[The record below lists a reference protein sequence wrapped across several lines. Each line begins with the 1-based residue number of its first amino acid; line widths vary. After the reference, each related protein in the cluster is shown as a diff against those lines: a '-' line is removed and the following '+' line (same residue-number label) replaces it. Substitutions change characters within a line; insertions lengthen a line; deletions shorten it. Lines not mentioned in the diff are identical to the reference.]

1 MSLSLPSALARAL
14 TAAWLLAAA
23 ATAQPNLTPT
33 SFLPGDDAIGLAAGD
48 QEEPA
53 MAFGGGQYL
62 VAWTDWRTDRTGTL
76 LLDQAGSDIY
86 AARVAADGSLIDTTP
101 IAISLDAGNQNRP
114 QVSWNGTNFL
124 VTWTSQEPTQFYWAA
139 AVHGV
144 RVSPQGQV
152 LDAQP
157 IEILTYPF
165 STSVFFNAIGS
176 GSDWLVIGQ
185 GTSSGESDVVGR
197 RVSAQGTLLDP
208 TPKVLVSSST
218 SLVFNISLAYS
229 NGTYLLAWTD
239 TSVRARRFDAQL
251 NTIGGVLT
259 IASFGSGVSGAG
271 AAGNANG
278 FFVVFGQYTSGNQLG
293 RVYGAR
299 VGTNGVNQDPGGFLI
314 KQESLLSQPEPRV
327 TWDGTNWI
335 TSWKPNS
342 FLSSEGLLAAR
353 VTTAGQ
359 ILDPGGV
366 SVKANPN
373 AEYEDPELVGK
384 ATGGAQIVWADRRSP
399 GPFPLDIYT
408 SSVDGQLQPGVERGV
423 SMGAPRQTGSDVVW
437 NGQSFLAV
445 YKSETSTGQRILA
458 QRISPAGSAIDL
470 QPVQVVAPQAALLGA
485 PRVDWNGSEY
495 LVAFGQGKTL
505 RAIRLDA
512 SLAPLDPAPF
522 DVMPISGNTTAD
534 VAALGAD
541 FLVVGVNNPTQ
552 EHVVS
557 VFGRRVSA
565 AGALLDPAPVVLGAS
580 YAVQVRT
587 IALGG
592 RWLVVY
598 RRNATHDNPFGYV
611 YASFMDASGGT
622 QPTFPV
628 HSPSTSGLQGV
639 DVVEANGAAMVC
651 WREPVGEGDI
661 YAKRVTSTGQV
672 LDGPSGL
679 PIVAAPGDQFGPA
692 IGYDGSEILVAH
704 EDQRQVTF
712 FLDERSDVY
721 GGRLDAALQ
730 ALDPAGFPIHT
741 DAELPEVETAV
752 AGANG
757 RHVVLASILR
767 SDAPYAGYR
776 VGVRV
781 AASCFGSAVAHGAG
795 CAGTG
800 GVVPKLELLGCP
812 TPGGVG
818 QLVISGGVGG
828 GSALL
833 FFGVAPASLPM
844 AGGCQLLVAPLLPLL
859 LNVPLSGSGAGA
871 GQAILPFSIAPGAPT
886 GQIGMQAFVVD
897 PGGAAGFANSNGLMV
912 TVQ

>member
-1 MSLSLPSALARAL
+1 MYDPRSSKLACTL
-14 TAAWLLAAA
+14 AATWLLAAA
-23 ATAQPNLTPT
+23 AIAQPNLTPT
-33 SFLPGDDAIGLAAGD
+33 SLLPGDDTIGLAAGD

-53 MAFGGGQYL
+53 IAFGGGQYL
-62 VAWTDWRTDRTGTL
+62 VAWTDWRTDRSGTL
-76 LLDQAGSDIY
+76 LLDQGGSDIY
-86 AARVAADGSLIDTTP
+86 AARVAADGSLIDSTP

-114 QVSWNGTNFL
+114 QVAWNGTDFL

-139 AVHGV
+139 AVQGV
-144 RVSPQGQV
+144 RVSPHGQV

-157 IEILTYPF
+157 IEILTYAF
-165 STSVFFNAIGS
+165 SSSVFYNSIGS
-176 GSDWLVIGQ
+176 GSEWLVIGQ

-208 TPKVLVSSST
+208 MPKVLVSSST

-229 NGTYLLAWTD
+229 NDTYLLAWTD
-239 TSVRARRFDAQL
+239 TAVRARRFDAQL
-251 NTIGGVLT
+251 NTVGPVAT

-271 AAGNANG
+271 VAGNANG

-299 VGTNGVNQDPGGFLI
+299 LTTGGIVQDPGGFLI

-335 TSWKPNS
+335 ASWKPNS
-342 FLSSEGLLAAR
+342 SLSPEGLLATR

-373 AEYEDPELVGK
+373 AQYEDPELVGK
-384 ATGGAQIVWADRRSP
+384 ATGGAQIVWADRRSA

-408 SSVDGQLQPGVERGV
+408 ANIDGQLQPGVERAI

-445 YKSETSTGQRILA
+445 FKSETSAGQRILA
-458 QRISPAGSAIDL
+458 QRISSSGVAIDL
-470 QPVQVVAPQAALLGA
+470 QPVQIIPPQNALLGA
-485 PRVDWNGSEY
+485 PRVDWNGNEY
-495 LVAFGQGKTL
+495 LVVYGHGKAL

-512 SLAPLDPAPF
+512 NLGLLDPAPF
-522 DVMPISGNTTAD
+522 DVMPISGNLTAD

-565 AGALLDPAPVVLGAS
+565 AGALLDATPIVMGAS
-580 YAVQVRT
+580 YAVQVRA

-592 RWLVVY
+592 RWLVAY
-598 RRNATHDNPFGYV
+598 RRNASHDNPFGYV
-611 YASFMDASGGT
+611 YAAFMDAGGVT
-622 QPTFPV
+622 QPTFQV
-628 HSPSTSGLQGV
+628 HAPTSSGLQGV
-639 DVVEANGAAMVC
+639 DVVEAGGLAMVC
-651 WREPVGEGDI
+651 WRDPVGDGDI
-661 YAKRVTSTGQV
+661 YAKRITPGGQV

-679 PIVAAPGDQFGPA
+679 PIVAAPGDQFSPA
-692 IGYDGSEILVAH
+692 IGYDGTEVLVAH
-704 EDQRQVTF
+704 EDRRHVTF
-712 FLDERSDVY
+712 FLDQRSNVY

-741 DAELPEVETAV
+741 DAEIPEVETAV

-757 RHVVLASILR
+757 RYLVLASVLR
-767 SDAPYAGYR
+767 TDAPYASYR
-776 VGVRV
+776 IAVRG
-781 AASCFGSAVAHGAG
+781 AASCLGAAISHGAG

-800 GVVPKLELLGCP
+800 GVVPLLELLGCP
-812 TPGGVG
+812 SPGGVG
-818 QLVISGGVGG
+818 QLTLSGGVGG

-833 FFGVAPASLPM
+833 FFGLAPAALPM
-844 AGGCQLLVAPLLPLL
+844 GGGCQLLVAPLLPLI

-871 GQAILPFSIAPGAPT
+871 GQTTLPFSIAPGSPT
-886 GQIGMQAFVVD
+886 GQIGVQAFVVD
-897 PGGAAGFANSNGLMV
+897 PGGQAGFSNSNGLMV
-912 TVQ
+912 SVQ